1 MLESG
6 NKKKRLERLLDLA
19 QVYRGWTRKELAGV
33 LGRDPTKLVP
43 GSGNPKLDLV
53 VQLAEALDWNIGDV
67 TECLINDF
75 AIEHSVGTRSTAD
88 ETDDFDELNRQ
99 AREAHARGDYRDLIT
114 LARRAYASAQTP
126 EQRALACNRE
136 LGGWDGLGRYA
147 RSLEAAQSGLRES
160 PISSDLRRALQSNL
174 ANAYY
179 TLWHLVESRAT
190 SLELLERYEHEPPTS
205 EWDRCTLAFSN
216 YVLGNTHRRLIDAEP
231 ENATRHAETAAR
243 LLRTAHDQCMEL
255 ARDVHESYE
264 GIART
269 CRGGIMEAEVVLGTR
284 DARSVVAEIND
295 GLNDVIDLSSIE
307 NGDML
312 ESYGWWC
319 IFGCN
324 ISIRHISDER
334 DLHRTMALF
343 TNKADEIANR
353 LDNWSMR
360 ERVFTLQHAGHQRFI
375 GWTGQPIPMTIDSED
390 IKMITGTMG
399 RFPQFRRTGWN
410 ILQHANV
417 VQNS

>member
-1 MLESG
+1 MERRPPPMLESG

-19 QVYRGWTRKELAGV
+19 QVYRGWTRKQLASV

-53 VQLAEALDWNIGDV
+53 VQLADALDWNIGDV

-75 AIEHSVGTRSTAD
+75 ALENKLGAAIENEDSDVFEQLD
-88 ETDDFDELNRQ
+88 EQ
-99 AREAHARGDYRDLIT
+99 AREAHSRGDYRTTVT
-114 LARRAYASAQTP
+114 LARRAYACARTP
-126 EQRALACNRE
+126 DHRAMACNRE

-147 RSLEAAQSGLRES
+147 RSLEAAQAGLRES
-160 PISSDLRRALQSNL
+160 SIEGDLRRALQSNL

-190 SLELLERYEHEPPTS
+190 SLELLDRYEHNPPTC

-231 ENATRHAETAAR
+231 ENATQHADTARR
-243 LLRTAHDQCMEL
+243 LLGVAEEQCTAL
-255 ARDVHESYE
+255 AREVHESYE

-269 CRGGIMEAEVVLGTR
+269 CRGGIMETEVLLGTR
-284 DARSVVAEIND
+284 DVRSAIAEIND
-295 GLNDVIDLSSIE
+295 GLNDVIDLNTIE
-307 NGDML
+307 SGDVL

-324 ISIRHISDER
+324 ISIRHLTDER

-343 TNKADEIANR
+343 TNKADEIANQ

-360 ERVFTLQHAGHQRFI
+360 AVSYTHLTLPTILRV
-375 GWTGQPIPMTIDSED
+375 
-390 IKMITGTMG
+390 
-399 RFPQFRRTGWN
+399 
-410 ILQHANV
+410 
-417 VQNS
+417 